1 MTCEFLILNGAN
13 INCIDRRNYTPLHL
27 SIETG
32 NTALAYLLLKHKA
45 KYDIQT
51 VDGKLPIDFAV
62 QTAVNLCLTFIFPF
76 LIKLTE
82 NILFLSVNRMPTL

>member
-13 INCIDRRNYTPLHL
+13 INCVDRRNYTPLHL
-27 SIETG
+27 SIEMG

-62 QTAVNLCLTFIFPF
+62 QTAVNIILDIFPFFF
-76 LIKLTE
+76 LIKLTKK
-82 NILFLSVNRMPTL
+82 

>member
-13 INCIDRRNYTPLHL
+13 INCLDRNGYTPLHL

-45 KYDIQT
+45 KYDIT
-51 VDGKLPIDFAV
+51 TNDGKLPIDFAV
-62 QTAVNLCLTFIFPF
+62 QTAVRNRNLI
-76 LIKLTE
+76 IYYE
-82 NILFLSVNRMPTL
+82 INRNVIICSF

>member
-13 INCIDRRNYTPLHL
+13 INCVDRRNFTPLHL
-27 SIETG
+27 SIEMG

-51 VDGKLPIDFAV
+51 ADGKLPIDFAV
-62 QTAVNLCLTFIFPF
+62 QTAVKTLLVMIFIYMIVDLLNFY
-76 LIKLTE
+76 LIE
-82 NILFLSVNRMPTL
+82 R